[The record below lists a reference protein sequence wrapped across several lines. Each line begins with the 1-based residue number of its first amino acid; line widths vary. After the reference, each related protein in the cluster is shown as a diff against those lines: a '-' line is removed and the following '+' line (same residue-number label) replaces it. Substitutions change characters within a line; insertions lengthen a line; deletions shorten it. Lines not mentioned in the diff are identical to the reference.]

1 MMHEV
6 ILVTGGADRIGK
18 AIVERLAKEGKTI
31 AIHYN
36 RSSEKAQT
44 LKAELI
50 AAGVR
55 CDIFQADLTNY
66 DAVVQVKQQIEQQLG
81 HVSGIVNNAGY
92 AKFKS
97 FFDYAPHEWQQ
108 ELDADLNA
116 VLHLAHVFVPAMREK
131 KFGKFIS
138 IIGDS
143 ARTGDRKLIISAAA
157 RGGVISFIKSLSLE
171 VGRDQVQCNTL
182 SLGLIDQQDLNFS
195 EDVLKSIRKT
205 YAANRLGS
213 VDDVTG
219 TVAFLLSED
228 ANWILGQTISVNG
241 GQTNF

>member
-1 MMHEV
+1 MHEV
-6 ILVTGGADRIGK
+6 VLVTGSADRIGK
-18 AIVERLAKEGKTI
+18 AIVERLAKDRLTV

-36 RSSEKAQT
+36 SSAQKAQA
-44 LKAELI
+44 LKDDLMAR
-50 AAGVR
+50 GMR

-66 DAVVQVKQQIEQQLG
+66 DAVVQLKDAIEQKLG

-108 ELDADLNA
+108 ELDTDLNA
-116 VLHLAHVFVPAMREK
+116 VLHLAHVFIPAMREK
-131 KFGKFIS
+131 QFGKFIS

-143 ARTGDRKLIISAAA
+143 ARTGDRKLIVSATA
-157 RGGVISFIKSLSLE
+157 RGGVMSFMKSLSLE
-171 VGRDQVQCNTL
+171 VGRDQIQCNTL

-195 EDVLKSIRKT
+195 EDVLKSIQKT

-219 TVAFLLSED
+219 TIAFLLSED

>member
-1 MMHEV
+1 MHEV
-6 ILVTGGADRIGK
+6 VLVTGGADRIGK
-18 AIVERLAKEGKTI
+18 AIVERLAKDRLTV

-36 RSSEKAQT
+36 SSAQKAQA
-44 LKAELI
+44 LKDDLMAR
-50 AAGVR
+50 GMR

-66 DAVVQVKQQIEQQLG
+66 DAVVQLKDAIEQKLG
-81 HVSGIVNNAGY
+81 HVSGIVNNTGY

-108 ELDADLNA
+108 ELDTDLNA
-116 VLHLAHVFVPAMREK
+116 VLHLAHVFILAMREK
-131 KFGKFIS
+131 QFGKFIS

-143 ARTGDRKLIISAAA
+143 ARTGDRKLIVSATA
-157 RGGVISFIKSLSLE
+157 RGGVMSFMKSLSLE
-171 VGRDQVQCNTL
+171 VGRDQIQCNTL

-195 EDVLKSIRKT
+195 EDVLKSIQKT

-219 TVAFLLSED
+219 TIAFLLSED

>member
-1 MMHEV
+1 MHEV
-6 ILVTGGADRIGK
+6 VLVTGGADRIGK
-18 AIVERLAKEGKTI
+18 AIVERLAKDGLTV

-36 RSSEKAQT
+36 SSAQKAQA
-44 LKAELI
+44 LKADLV
-50 AAGVR
+50 ARGVR

-66 DAVVQVKQQIEQQLG
+66 DAVVQLKDAIEQKLG

-108 ELDADLNA
+108 ELDTDLNA
-116 VLHLAHVFVPAMREK
+116 VLHLAHVFIPAMREK
-131 KFGKFIS
+131 QFGKFIS

-143 ARTGDRKLIISAAA
+143 ARTGDRKLIVSATA
-157 RGGVISFIKSLSLE
+157 RGGVMSFMKSLSLE
-171 VGRDQVQCNTL
+171 VGRDQIQCNTL

-195 EDVLKSIRKT
+195 EDVLKSIQKT

-219 TVAFLLSED
+219 TIAFLLSED

>member
-1 MMHEV
+1 MHEV
-6 ILVTGGADRIGK
+6 VLVTGGADRIGK
-18 AIVERLAKEGKTI
+18 AIVERLAKDRLTV

-36 RSSEKAQT
+36 SSAQKAQA
-44 LKAELI
+44 LKDDLMAR
-50 AAGVR
+50 GMR

-66 DAVVQVKQQIEQQLG
+66 DAVVQLKDAIEQKLG

-108 ELDADLNA
+108 ELDTDLNA
-116 VLHLAHVFVPAMREK
+116 VLHLAHVFIPAMREK
-131 KFGKFIS
+131 QFGKFIS

-143 ARTGDRKLIISAAA
+143 ARTGDRKLIVSATA
-157 RGGVISFIKSLSLE
+157 RGGVMSFMKSLSLE
-171 VGRDQVQCNTL
+171 VGRDQIQCNTL

-195 EDVLKSIRKT
+195 EDVLKSIQKT

-219 TVAFLLSED
+219 TIAFLLSED